1 MAHEL
6 RQSRGAVDLFDNLG
20 REAVVRGNAIK
31 CGDRN
36 VVGRQLWEQGGFDGK
51 IRVAA
56 AGHPQNPVRVQ
67 LVQIGFATWANNGR
81 GVQAS

>member
-20 REAVVRGNAIK
+20 RAAVVRGNAIK

-36 VVGRQLWEQGGFDGK
+36 VVGRQLWE
-51 IRVAA
+51 
-56 AGHPQNPVRVQ
+56 
-67 LVQIGFATWANNGR
+67 
-81 GVQAS
+81 